1 MNAIEKRELKKFAA
15 EIRITLLEELK
26 ARGFGHI
33 GGSLSVCD
41 LLAVLYGKVMN
52 YKVEDPHWADRDKLV
67 CSKGHAGP
75 AIYATLALKG
85 FFPKEELATLN
96 RPGTKLPSHCDKNKT
111 RGVDCTTGSLGQ
123 GTSQAVGMALGDAIK
138 GRPSR
143 TFLIVGDGELNE
155 GQCWEAAMFTAAK
168 KVSNLVW
175 IIDDNKKRQ
184 RRGAALRRADPQA
197 HRRQAHRHHHGQCQ
211 GPRRE
216 GRRGDRRQPFHDRG
230 RGDLGQLHRRGQGR
244 SRSAGEGGRRSM
256 KVIYNGS
263 ADVRAFKDVFA
274 KMIPQ
279 MIDDDPNVVYL
290 DADLMSCIGVAK
302 AAKTRTDRMINCG
315 IAEANMVGIAAGLAA
330 VGFKPIC
337 HSFGPFAS
345 RRCYD
350 QAFMSAGYAHN
361 DITIIGTDPGVC
373 AGYNGGTHMPFEDMA
388 MYRALPGAT
397 VVDVTDTAMLENI
410 FPQLVSRA
418 GVKYLRVNRKNNDL
432 VYEAGSE
439 FEIGKGVVLREGKD
453 VTIIACGFMVGK
465 ALKAAEELSKKGVE
479 ASVIDMFTVKP
490 LDEDLVVEYAKKT
503 GKVITVENHNKIG
516 GLYSAVTECLS
527 QKLPTPVHY
536 VAVED
541 EYGEVGPVDYLA
553 ERFGLTAE
561 HIVEVAEKA
570 VKG

>member
-1 MNAIEKRELKKFAA
+1 
-15 EIRITLLEELK
+15 
-26 ARGFGHI
+26 
-33 GGSLSVCD
+33 
-41 LLAVLYGKVMN
+41 
-52 YKVEDPHWADRDKLV
+52 
-67 CSKGHAGP
+67 
-75 AIYATLALKG
+75 
-85 FFPKEELATLN
+85 
-96 RPGTKLPSHCDKNKT
+96 
-111 RGVDCTTGSLGQ
+111 
-123 GTSQAVGMALGDAIK
+123 
-138 GRPSR
+138 
-143 TFLIVGDGELNE
+143 
-155 GQCWEAAMFTAAK
+155 
-168 KVSNLVW
+168 
-175 IIDDNKKRQ
+175 
-184 RRGAALRRADPQA
+184 
-197 HRRQAHRHHHGQCQ
+197 
-211 GPRRE
+211 
-216 GRRGDRRQPFHDRG
+216 
-230 RGDLGQLHRRGQGR
+230 
-244 SRSAGEGGRRSM
+244 M

-263 ADVRAFKDVFA
+263 ADVKAFKDVFA
-274 KMIPQ
+274 RMIPQ

-503 GKVITVENHNKIG
+503 GKVVTVENHNKIG

>member
-1 MNAIEKRELKKFAA
+1 
-15 EIRITLLEELK
+15 
-26 ARGFGHI
+26 
-33 GGSLSVCD
+33 
-41 LLAVLYGKVMN
+41 
-52 YKVEDPHWADRDKLV
+52 
-67 CSKGHAGP
+67 
-75 AIYATLALKG
+75 
-85 FFPKEELATLN
+85 
-96 RPGTKLPSHCDKNKT
+96 
-111 RGVDCTTGSLGQ
+111 
-123 GTSQAVGMALGDAIK
+123 
-138 GRPSR
+138 
-143 TFLIVGDGELNE
+143 
-155 GQCWEAAMFTAAK
+155 
-168 KVSNLVW
+168 
-175 IIDDNKKRQ
+175 
-184 RRGAALRRADPQA
+184 
-197 HRRQAHRHHHGQCQ
+197 
-211 GPRRE
+211 
-216 GRRGDRRQPFHDRG
+216 
-230 RGDLGQLHRRGQGR
+230 
-244 SRSAGEGGRRSM
+244 M

-263 ADVRAFKDVFA
+263 ADVKAFKDVFA

-453 VTIIACGFMVGK
+453 ATIVACGFMVGR
-465 ALKAAEELSKKGVE
+465 ALKAAEELEKKGIS
-479 ASVIDMFTVKP
+479 AAVIDMFTVKP
-490 LDEDLVVEYAKKT
+490 LDEALVIEYAKKT
-503 GKVITVENHNKIG
+503 GCVVTAENHNKIG
-516 GLYSAVTECLS
+516 GLTSAVSECLS
-527 QKLPTPVHY
+527 ENCPVVMGH

-561 HIVEVAEKA
+561 HIVEVVEKTVA
-570 VKG
+570 KK